1 MAERISY
8 VLACT
13 VCKDKNYH
21 YSRGKK
27 KEYKVEVKKFCKTC
41 GKHTPHKEGKV
52 S

>member
-8 VLACT
+8 TLVCT
-13 VCKDKNYH
+13 VCKNKNYH